1 MNLLKNKKINMI
13 KLEAL
18 QKKSPE
24 DLYEDDL
31 INFENEYQKALQRE
45 REDEMSD
52 VAHPTTKKAGGDKAR
67 KRQTAK
73 PQRAETKPAPHG
85 QRITPVIDPALVK
98 KVNEEILKRSKE
110 EKAIEDKKTIIEYLV
125 KEGVT
130 SEEIVEIMQN
140 RCKEKKKVGDGTEKK
155 IR

>member
-1 MNLLKNKKINMI
+1 MNIEKYLKK
-13 KLEAL
+13 
-18 QKKSPE
+18 
-24 DLYEDDL
+24 
-31 INFENEYQKALQRE
+31 E
-45 REDEMSD
+45 RADEMSD

-67 KRQTAK
+67 KRLTAK

-110 EKAIEDKKTIIEYLV
+110 EKTIEDKKSIIEYLV

-130 SEEIVEIMQN
+130 AQEITEIMQN
-140 RCKEKKKVGDGTEKK
+140 RCREKKENWWCYRKEIK
-155 IR
+155 